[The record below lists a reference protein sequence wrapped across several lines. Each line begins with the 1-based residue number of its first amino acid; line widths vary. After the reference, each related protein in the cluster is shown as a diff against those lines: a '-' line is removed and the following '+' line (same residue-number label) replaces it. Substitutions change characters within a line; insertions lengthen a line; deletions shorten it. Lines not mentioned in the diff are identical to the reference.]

1 MASRRILHLGDPLL
15 RKVSAVVPQPAHTA
29 RVWHDLRDTLHEF
42 QRTHGFGRGISA
54 VQIGVLE
61 RIIYM
66 EFEGTPYCLINPEWE
81 YMSPEKFG
89 LWDDCFSFPD
99 LLVWLERSEIVRLRY
114 FDEHGTQKQ
123 LEAAG
128 AFSELIQHEMDHLE
142 GVLAVDRA
150 LPGNSLS
157 TRKEWERHYRVL
169 QHASEPAE
177 G

>member
-1 MASRRILHLGDPLL
+1 MASRRILQLGDPLL
-15 RKVSAVVPQPAHTA
+15 RKVSAVVPQPAHA
-29 RVWHDLRDTLHEF
+29 SRVWHDLRDTLHEF

-81 YMSPEKFG
+81 YMSPEKFE

-99 LLVWLERSEIVRLRY
+99 LLVRLERSEIVRLRY
-114 FDEHGTQKQ
+114 FDEHGSTRQ
-123 LEAAG
+123 LEATG

-142 GVLAVDRA
+142 GVLAMDRA

-157 TRKEWERHYRVL
+157 TRQEWARHY
-169 QHASEPAE
+169 QSKHAGEPTH

>member
-1 MASRRILHLGDPLL
+1 MASRRILQLGDPLL
-15 RKVSAVVPQPAHTA
+15 RKVSAVVPQPAHA
-29 RVWHDLRDTLHEF
+29 SRVWHDLRDTLHEF

-61 RIIYM
+61 RIVYL

-81 YMSPEKFG
+81 YMSPEKFE

-99 LLVWLERSEIVRLRY
+99 LLVRLERSEIVRLRY
-114 FDEHGTQKQ
+114 FDEHGSRCQ
-123 LEAAG
+123 LEATG

-157 TRKEWERHYRVL
+157 TRQEWARHYHSK
-169 QHASEPAE
+169 HAGEPAH

>member
-1 MASRRILHLGDPLL
+1 
-15 RKVSAVVPQPAHTA
+15 
-29 RVWHDLRDTLHEF
+29 
-42 QRTHGFGRGISA
+42 
-54 VQIGVLE
+54 VLE

-81 YMSPEKFG
+81 YMSPEKFE

-99 LLVWLERSEIVRLRY
+99 LLVRLERSEIVRLRY
-114 FDEHGTQKQ
+114 FDEHGSPRQ
-123 LEAAG
+123 LEATG
-128 AFSELIQHEMDHLE
+128 ACSELIQHEMDHLE

-157 TRKEWERHYRVL
+157 TRQEWARHYRSR
-169 QHASEPAE
+169 HASEPAE

>member
-1 MASRRILHLGDPLL
+1 MASRRILQLGDPLL
-15 RKVSAVVPQPAHTA
+15 RKVSAVVPQPAHA
-29 RVWHDLRDTLHEF
+29 SRVWHDLRDTLHEF

-61 RIIYM
+61 RIIYL

-81 YMSPEKFG
+81 YMSPEKFE

-99 LLVWLERSEIVRLRY
+99 LLVRLERSEIVRLRY
-114 FDEHGTQKQ
+114 FDEHGSRRQ
-123 LEAAG
+123 LEATG

-157 TRKEWERHYRVL
+157 TRQEWARHYHSK
-169 QHASEPAE
+169 HAGEPAQ